1 MNAPVLA
8 TPRPNAAAIRHNLR
22 RVTRWRWT
30 ETLFWIAALASV
42 FLLPEQHLILNEIAG
57 LAVFVLSLDLILG
70 FAGIVSLG
78 QAAFFGT
85 GAYAAGLFSKFVTGE
100 PLSGLLVAGTAA
112 AFVAFLTSFLVL
124 RGSDLTRLMV
134 TLGVAALLAE
144 AANKLAWLTGGA
156 DGLQG
161 VSINPIFGQFDFDLY
176 GHTAYAYSL
185 AVLFVM
191 FLVARLIVGSPFGF
205 SLRAIR
211 DNPLR
216 ASAVGI
222 PVNARLVA
230 IYTIAGAY
238 AGIAGALAAQTQQFV
253 SLDVLSFQR
262 SADGLMVLVIG
273 GPGYLYGG
281 LIGSVVYKL
290 IQDGLSTLT
299 PQFWGFWVG
308 LLLVAFVLV
317 GRDKPRRLVGRLV
330 TRIES
335 LGGRRRPAEM
345 PVARTEPT

>member
-1 MNAPVLA
+1 
-8 TPRPNAAAIRHNLR
+8 
-22 RVTRWRWT
+22 
-30 ETLFWIAALASV
+30 V
-42 FLLPEQHLILNEIAG
+42 FLLPGQHLILNEIAG

-78 QAAFFGT
+78 QAAFFGI
-85 GAYAAGLFSKFVTGE
+85 GAYGAGLFSKFVTGE
-100 PLSGLLVAGTAA
+100 PILGLLVAAGAA
-112 AFVAFLTSFLVL
+112 AVVAFVTSFLVL

-134 TLGVAALLAE
+134 TLGVAALLGE
-144 AANKLAWLTGGA
+144 GANKAAWLTGGA

-161 VSINPIFGQFDFDLY
+161 VSTDPVFGYFDFDLY

-185 AVLFVM
+185 AVLFVL
-191 FLVARLIVGSPFGF
+191 FLVARFVIASPFGY

-216 ASAVGI
+216 ASAIGI

-230 IYTIAGAY
+230 IYTVAGAY
-238 AGIAGALAAQTQQFV
+238 AGVAGALTAQTQQFV
-253 SLDVLSFQR
+253 SLDVFSFAR

-299 PQFWGFWVG
+299 PQFWQFWIG
-308 LLLVAFVLV
+308 LLLVVFVLA
-317 GRDKPRRLVGRLV
+317 GRDRPRQILGRLV
-330 TRIES
+330 TRIEG
-335 LGGRRRPAEM
+335 LGSRRRSAEL
-345 PVARTEPT
+345 PVIRTELP